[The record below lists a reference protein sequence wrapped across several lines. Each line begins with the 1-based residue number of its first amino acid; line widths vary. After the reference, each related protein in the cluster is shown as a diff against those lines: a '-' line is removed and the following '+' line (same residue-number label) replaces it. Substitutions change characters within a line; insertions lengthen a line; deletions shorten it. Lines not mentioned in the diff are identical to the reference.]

1 MNNIKEITDKY
12 PWLFMVVPIVIVAF
26 VAYFYLSGSHT
37 QPNTDTTQTNS
48 TQHLG
53 SKNTTSQAS
62 NANQASSPQGSSFNI
77 LEFILRL
84 FGGSTNTQ
92 NTTNTT
98 TPSTINANPQSQQ
111 PGNSPTQSGTS
122 TSNTTQSNSGST
134 TSQNN
139 PTSQQNTQNTTTNT
153 SSGDTGTNN
162 VPIIFKTP
170 DGGYQTYTP
179 PDTPPV
185 DITWST
191 YVNAADRY
199 SIQYPS
205 NWQVV
210 KTEYNGHEGISV
222 YAPGTDPSSPGTQ
235 FIGFGFA
242 SYYLLPQGS
251 SEQSTYSYPI
261 TVDGINGTMY
271 TQGVLGNGSVASVFQ
286 YASGSFGVG
295 SSVSDPDF
303 IYIYNYML
311 QSLDFGP
318 QQ

>member
-1 MNNIKEITDKY
+1 M
-12 PWLFMVVPIVIVAF
+12 
-26 VAYFYLSGSHT
+26 
-37 QPNTDTTQTNS
+37 
-48 TQHLG
+48 
-53 SKNTTSQAS
+53 
-62 NANQASSPQGSSFNI
+62 
-77 LEFILRL
+77 
-84 FGGSTNTQ
+84 
-92 NTTNTT
+92 
-98 TPSTINANPQSQQ
+98 
-111 PGNSPTQSGTS
+111 
-122 TSNTTQSNSGST
+122 
-134 TSQNN
+134 
-139 PTSQQNTQNTTTNT
+139 
-153 SSGDTGTNN
+153 
-162 VPIIFKTP
+162 PIIFKTP

-185 DITWST
+185 DITWDT

-199 SIQYPS
+199 SIAYPS

-222 YAPGTDPSSPGTQ
+222 YAPGTDPKDPSTQ

-271 TQGVLGNGSVASVFQ
+271 TQGVLGSGSIAAVFQ
-286 YASGSFGVG
+286 YAQGSFGVG

-311 QSLDFGP
+311 NSLNFGP